1 MKFAISSHKSWL
13 ILLLA
18 AFIVV
23 TPTVYAQD
31 DFYDEDDGYY
41 GEEDQGGSW
50 IKVKARGSTMKGA
63 IARGWKTAMMKF
75 LKENIDMEYY
85 EGRNNEIREHIG

>member
-1 MKFAISSHKSWL
+1 MRFAISSHKHWL

-31 DFYDEDDGYY
+31 DFYDEDGQY
-41 GEEDQGGSW
+41 GEEDLGGSW
-50 IKVKARGSTMKGA
+50 IRVKAKGSTLKGA
-63 IARGWKTAMMKF
+63 IARGWKIAMMKF
-75 LKENIDMEYY
+75 LKNNIDSEYY
-85 EGRNNEIREHIG
+85 EGRNN